1 MRRRASASNLLV
13 RNPGAIFF
21 ESSESI
27 FPSRAPPSR
36 RRMISSAVLMVTIH
50 AREKCT
56 LHIGEPL
63 LAAIFVE
70 VVLRVTAIVLPRR
83 QYVSVKPVK
92 TLFNILPRI
101 IGAAALAKARLGPF
115 PRNVDVNDMSIR
127 TAVEG

>member
-13 RNPGAIFF
+13 RNPGATFF

-56 LHIGEPL
+56 LHIGDAL
-63 LAAIFVE
+63 LAANFVE
-70 VVLRVTAIVLPRR
+70 VVLRVTAILPPPR
-83 QYVSVKPVK
+83 QYVPTKPIK
-92 TLFNILPRI
+92 PLFNIPPRI
-101 IGAAALAKARLGPF
+101 IGAAAPMMRERMLKSVLIGL
-115 PRNVDVNDMSIR
+115 
-127 TAVEG
+127 